1 MKIYVPELNREL
13 EEEEASIF
21 YELLNEIREEQRK
34 AKKKEWL
41 TKLLRETDE
50 FTERLRKSHGDGL
63 NALKARYGV
72 V

>member
-1 MKIYVPELNREL
+1 ELNREL